1 MLYRFLAFSL
11 SVSLLFCHL
20 SLSVSMFSRLSVLLY
35 PPVWSCYVLYDYL
48 DTSSFSLPTPLP
60 FSFPFS
66 FSYLSYITLSNTV
79 WPLQF
84 MFLFVSWF
92 CVNPL
97 TPSTWLLF
105 FFFFLNWIFSL
116 FTFQMLSPFPV
127 SLPPGNTLSRP
138 PHASMRLF
146 LHPPVHSHLPALDSP
161 ILGHLSSFHR
171 TKDFSFHWCMTRSS
185 SATYAAGVMC
195 THLTKSPGVFE
206 FLVGWYCSS
215 SYGVANPFNSFS
227 PFSNSFIRD
236 PVLSPVVA
244 IASFHYSGCVP
255 MFSASHLKTCLFMW
269 E

>member
-105 FFFFLNWIFSL
+105 FFFLNWIFSL

-127 SLPPGNTLSRP
+127 SLPPS
-138 PHASMRLF
+138 ASMREF
-146 LHPPVHSHLPALDSP
+146 FHIPALDSP
-161 ILGHLSSFHR
+161 TLGHLFSLHR
-171 TKDFSFHWCMTRSS
+171 TKDLSFHWCMTRLSC
-185 SATYAAGVMC
+185 ATYAGILLC
-195 THLTKSPGVFE
+195 
-206 FLVGWYCSS
+206 WW
-215 SYGVANPFNSFS
+215 
-227 PFSNSFIRD
+227 
-236 PVLSPVVA
+236 LSP
-244 IASFHYSGCVP
+244 
-255 MFSASHLKTCLFMW
+255 W
-269 E
+269 EFWGIWLVDIVILPIGLQTPSTP